1 MKKPQLPQHVV
12 NGGHIR
18 AKRPPHKKEHK
29 MPRPLNPFIMYC
41 QVQKDVVNKLK
52 PRRSASETRKIMGDM
67 WRKMTDED
75 KEFYAQ
81 LAEVENEKRR
91 REHIFEL
98 RDRAIAEWEEDE
110 ARRRGLLGASALDAS
125 TEHTRG
131 VLLAVRSL

>member
-1 MKKPQLPQHVV
+1 
-12 NGGHIR
+12 
-18 AKRPPHKKEHK
+18 

-98 RDRAIAEWEEDE
+98 RDRVIAEWEEDE

-131 VLLAVRSL
+131 VLLAVRPLLNGNLPCFRPFSMV